1 MAVGG
6 NPDPSLTWLKVG
18 PRQEQENG
26 SGQEHGWAPQSLLS
40 PSESWENPGKD
51 RLFGK
56 TLDLEFEFGQGI
68 GKDPNAL
75 SIKQTPGTV
84 LGILKNLKIPR
95 RKKESGI

>member
-1 MAVGG
+1 MARNMG
-6 NPDPSLTWLKVG
+6 
-18 PRQEQENG
+18 
-26 SGQEHGWAPQSLLS
+26 EHHRASCRLQ
-40 PSESWENPGKD
+40 NPGKILGKTD
-51 RLFGK
+51 IFGK

-95 RKKESGI
+95 RKNESGI